1 MKRSTALF
9 ALIATAVAS
18 FAQIP
23 NAGFEAWTNM
33 GGYNTPDG
41 WDNLNAATSLASVY
55 TCTKGTPGN
64 PGASY
69 IKVTSK
75 TVAGVGVAP
84 GIAVSGVL
92 DQTTFQPVSGFA
104 YDQRPQSLTG
114 NWQYMAYGNDQGHI
128 AIYLTKWNTGT
139 NQRETVASAVHAL
152 AGMAMSWAPFTISLT
167 YASTEAP
174 DSALIVLSASG
185 ATPVNNSY
193 LWVDNLAFAGTVTGI
208 HEAGQLVSNVQVFPN
223 PATDVLAVSG
233 ARWTNAKV
241 LDLQGRSM
249 LNVQLNAG
257 KLDVS
262 TLPAGL
268 YVLRLTDATG
278 KEGMARFEKR

>member
-33 GGYNTPDG
+33 GTYNTPDG
-41 WDNLNAATSLASVY
+41 WGNLNATTAVANVY
-55 TCTKGTPGN
+55 TCTKATPGN
-64 PGASY
+64 PGTAY
-69 IKVTSK
+69 MKLTSK

-84 GIAVSGVL
+84 GIAVSGAL
-92 DQTTFQPVSGFA
+92 DQSTFLPTSGFA
-104 YDQRPQSLTG
+104 FDQRPQSLTG
-114 NWQYMAYGNDQGHI
+114 NWQYMAFGNDQGHI
-128 AIYLTKWNTGT
+128 AVYLTKWNTGT
-139 NQRETVASAVHAL
+139 NQRETVASAMHDLV
-152 AGMAMSWAPFTISLT
+152 GMAMSWAPFTISLT
-167 YASTEAP
+167 YTSTEAP
-174 DSALIVLSASG
+174 DSALIVLAASG
-185 ATPVNNSY
+185 DTPVNNSY
-193 LWVDNLAFAGTVTGI
+193 LWVDNLAFSGTVTGI
-208 HEAGQLVSNVQVFPN
+208 QEAGQLVTNVQVFPN
-223 PATDVLAVSG
+223 PATDVLVVSG

-249 LNVQLNAG
+249 LSVQLNAG

-268 YVLRLTDATG
+268 YVVRLTDATG